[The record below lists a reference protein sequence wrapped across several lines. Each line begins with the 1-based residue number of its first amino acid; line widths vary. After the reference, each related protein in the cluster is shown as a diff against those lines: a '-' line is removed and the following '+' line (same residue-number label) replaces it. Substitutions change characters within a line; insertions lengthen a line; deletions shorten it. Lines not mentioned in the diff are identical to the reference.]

1 MANEKFD
8 KTKSEKVK
16 IGEIGDPSHG
26 EESLNAFVQSMA
38 KLEARKRVRERFE
51 EYQERVKNEQ
61 VELPKVPKM
70 RKATKALLKSTG
82 KLTIENAF
90 EYYTPEEVYEEYSA
104 KILESMKRRVGS
116 AFVVESV
123 NQLEMGEYS
132 DKART
137 TEFNGKVYDATRV
150 DVKVKSVNGK
160 KSRSL
165 IFVFSPYTVT
175 AFGVRKEF
183 GDFGKVDK
191 ELTLALRET
200 MKKEFG
206 EVEYSKAVRKY
217 NRQVKTFKEKL
228 SKEEVTL

>member
-16 IGEIGDPSHG
+16 IGEIGDVSHG
-26 EESLNAFVQSMA
+26 EQALNAFIKDVARDEA
-38 KLEARKRVRERFE
+38 KRRNCE
-51 EYQERVKNEQ
+51 N
-61 VELPKVPKM
+61 VELPKK
-70 RKATKALLKSTG
+70 KGLSKQTKALLKSTG

-90 EYYTPEEVYEEYSA
+90 EYFTPEEVYEEYSA

-116 AFVVESV
+116 AFVVEGV
-123 NQLEMGEYS
+123 NQLELCEGS

-137 TEFNGKVYDATRV
+137 TELNGKCYYATRV
-150 DVKVKSVNGK
+150 DVKVKSVDGK

-183 GDFGKVDK
+183 SDLGKVDK
-191 ELTLALRET
+191 ELTLALREN

-206 EVEYSKAVRKY
+206 DVEYAKSIRKY
-217 NRQVKTFKEKL
+217 NRQVKAFKEKL
-228 SKEEVTL
+228 ASGEVSL

>member
-16 IGEIGDPSHG
+16 IGKIGDVSHG
-26 EESLNAFVQSMA
+26 EQALNAFIKDVARDEA
-38 KLEARKRVRERFE
+38 KRRNCE
-51 EYQERVKNEQ
+51 N
-61 VELPKVPKM
+61 VELPKK
-70 RKATKALLKSTG
+70 KGLSKQTKALLKSKG
-82 KLTIENAF
+82 KFTIENAF
-90 EYYTPEEVYEEYSA
+90 EYFTPEEVYEEYSA

-137 TEFNGKVYDATRV
+137 TEFDGKVYDATRV

-191 ELTLALRET
+191 ELTLALREN

-228 SKEEVTL
+228 LKEEVTL